1 MMLLDLLTSS
11 LPFHGHFAWADFFWD
26 HPIFEQNKWERY
38 VRVVR
43 LALALGGGMF
53 LIYEARARK
62 LLEPVRQRTLRRI
75 GYLATF
81 VAFLAYFDF
90 FNPHT
95 RYSEYYHRHEFYHYY
110 LGSKYSSEV
119 GYIRL
124 YECTL
129 IAEWENAAGNEAL
142 RKEIR
147 QRELR
152 DLRVNLIKPVTDSY
166 VFSNPGECKDRFT
179 AARWTGF
186 KKDIQ
191 WFYESAK
198 GSYWDNMQKDH
209 GYNPPPVWSM
219 TGKFFA
225 SFAPASDGFFKL
237 LASLDVMLQ
246 LGTVLLLNWAFGW
259 RVMMAGT
266 IFWGVNGAANFYWTG
281 GAFLRQDWTF
291 FFVAAL
297 CLARKRYFA
306 LSGAALTWSS
316 LLRVF
321 PMLAFIGWFII
332 IGIDVF
338 RRVQRMLAG
347 DVIPERGIDRW
358 LHRDHQRL
366 LAGCIVAAGTLLP
379 MSVVVIGPDSYVD
392 FFKHTLHTHNTT
404 PLTNHMGLKS
414 IIAHDWDSRMRF
426 GRNDALD
433 DPFQGWKQ
441 GRIDRNDNRAP
452 FRNGIILALFGWT
465 AWALRR
471 TKLLWIGMAMSV
483 PLMMCMSEL
492 TCYYY
497 SFFLA
502 PAALIRVRPTLGPPY
517 LATAA
522 ASFIVLFTYY
532 WVDDKFVAMSY
543 VFLLF
548 SVMMLWAYSRP
559 FSMERLKA
567 WIANRP
573 DPKPEH
579 KPGGPPTELS
589 LTP

>member
-1 MMLLDLLTSS
+1 MTLLDLLSSS
-11 LPFHGHFAWADFFWD
+11 LPFHAHLAWADFFWD
-26 HPIFEQNKWERY
+26 HPIFEQNRWERY
-38 VRVVR
+38 VRFIR

-75 GYLATF
+75 GYLATALAF
-81 VAFLAYFDF
+81 VAYFDF

-129 IAEWENAAGNEAL
+129 IAEWENAEGNEAL

-179 AARWTGF
+179 AERWTSF

-198 GSYWDNMQKDH
+198 GSYWENMQKDH

-219 TGKFFA
+219 SGKFFA
-225 SFAPASDGFFKL
+225 SFAPAGDGFFKL

-246 LGTVLLLNWAFGW
+246 LGCVLLLNWAFGW

-338 RRVQRMLAG
+338 RRIQRHLAG
-347 DVIPERGIDRW
+347 QGSTERGIDRW
-358 LHRDHQRL
+358 LRRDHQRL
-366 LAGCIVAAGTLLP
+366 LAGAIIAGCVLVPASVIV
-379 MSVVVIGPDSYVD
+379 VGPESYTE
-392 FFKHTLHTHNTT
+392 FAKHTLQTHSST
-404 PLTNHMGLKS
+404 PLTNNMGLKS
-414 IIAHDWDSRMRF
+414 IVAHDWDSRMRF

-441 GRIDRNDNRAP
+441 GRIDRSANRAL
-452 FRNGIILALFGWT
+452 FRNGVILAVFIWT
-465 AWALRR
+465 VWALRR
-471 TKLLWIGMAMSV
+471 TKLLWVGMAMSV

-502 PAALIRVRPTLGPPY
+502 AAALIRVRPTLGPPY
-517 LATAA
+517 LAMSA
-522 ASFIVLFTYY
+522 ASFVMLFTYY
-532 WVDDKFVAMSY
+532 WVDDKFVAMTY

-548 SVMMLWAYSRP
+548 SLMMLWAYSRP
-559 FSMERLKA
+559 FSMVALKA

-573 DPKPEH
+573 EPKPARA
-579 KPGGPPTELS
+579 PNSPPAELS

>member
-1 MMLLDLLTSS
+1 MLLDLLSS
-11 LPFHGHFAWADFFWD
+11 SFQFHGHLAWADFFWD
-26 HPIFEQNKWERY
+26 HPIFEQSKWEKY

-62 LLEPVRQRTLRRI
+62 MLEPLRERATRRI
-75 GYLATF
+75 AYLLTF
-81 VAFLAYFDF
+81 IAFLAYFDF

-129 IAEWENAAGNEAL
+129 IAEWENAEGNEAL

-179 AARWTGF
+179 AAKWTDF

-209 GYNPPPVWSM
+209 GYNPPPVWTMS
-219 TGKFFA
+219 GKFFA
-225 SFAPASDGFFKL
+225 SFAPAGDGFFKL
-237 LASLDVMLQ
+237 LASLDVILQ
-246 LGTVLLLNWAFGW
+246 AGCVLMLNWAFGW
-259 RVMMAGT
+259 RVMMAGA

-297 CLARKRYFA
+297 CLARKRYFG
-306 LSGAALTWSS
+306 LSGAALTWAS

-321 PMLAFIGWFII
+321 PMFAFAGWFII

-338 RRVQRMLAG
+338 RRIQRQMAG
-347 DVIPERGIDRW
+347 QVSTERGINRW

-366 LAGCIVAAGTLLP
+366 LAGCIIAGCTLVAA
-379 MSVVVIGPDSYVD
+379 SVVVVGPDSYTD
-392 FFKHTLHTHNTT
+392 FAKHTLKTHNST
-404 PLTNHMGLKS
+404 PLTNNMGLKS
-414 IIAHDWDSRMRF
+414 IVAHDWDSRMRF

-441 GRIDRNDNRAP
+441 GRIDRSDNRAL
-452 FRNGIILALFGWT
+452 FRNSLILVVLIWT

-471 TKLLWIGMAMSV
+471 TKLLWIGMALSA
-483 PLMMCMSEL
+483 PLIMYMSEL

-502 PAALIRVRPTLGPPY
+502 PAALIRLRPTIGPPY

-522 ASFIVLFTYY
+522 ASFVVLFTYY
-532 WVDDKFVAMSY
+532 WVDDKFVAMTY
-543 VFLLF
+543 VFMLF
-548 SVMMLWAYSRP
+548 SIMLLWVYSRP

-567 WIANRP
+567 WYHNQP
-573 DPKPEH
+573 DPKPAR
-579 KPGGPPTELS
+579 KPGAPPTEIS

>member
-1 MMLLDLLTSS
+1 MMLLDLLSS
-11 LPFHGHFAWADFFWD
+11 SFQFHGHLAWADFFWD
-26 HPIFEQNKWERY
+26 HPIFEQSKWEKY

-62 LLEPVRQRTLRRI
+62 MLEPMRERTTRRVA
-75 GYLATF
+75 YLLTF
-81 VAFLAYFDF
+81 IAFLAYFDF

-129 IAEWENAAGNEAL
+129 IAEWENAEGNEAL

-179 AARWTGF
+179 AAKWTDF

-209 GYNPPPVWSM
+209 GYNPPPVWTMS
-219 TGKFFA
+219 GKFFA
-225 SFAPASDGFFKL
+225 SFAPAGDGFFKL
-237 LASLDVMLQ
+237 LASLDVILQ
-246 LGTVLLLNWAFGW
+246 AGCVLMLNWAFGW
-259 RVMMAGT
+259 RVMMAGA

-297 CLARKRYFA
+297 CLARKRRFG

-321 PMLAFIGWFII
+321 PMFAFAGWFII

-338 RRVQRMLAG
+338 RRIQRHMAG
-347 DVIPERGIDRW
+347 QVSTERGIDRW

-366 LAGCIVAAGTLLP
+366 LAGCIIAGCTLVAA
-379 MSVVVIGPDSYVD
+379 SVVVVGPDSYTD
-392 FFKHTLHTHNTT
+392 FAKHTLKTHNST
-404 PLTNHMGLKS
+404 PLTNNMGLKS
-414 IIAHDWDSRMRF
+414 IVAHDWDSRMRF

-441 GRIDRNDNRAP
+441 GRIDRSDNRAL
-452 FRNGIILALFGWT
+452 FRNSLILVVLLWT

-471 TKLLWIGMAMSV
+471 TKLLWIGMALSA
-483 PLMMCMSEL
+483 PLIMYMSEL

-502 PAALIRVRPTLGPPY
+502 PAALILLRPTIGPPY

-522 ASFIVLFTYY
+522 ASFVVLFTYY
-532 WVDDKFVAMSY
+532 WVDDKFVAMTY
-543 VFLLF
+543 VFMLF
-548 SVMMLWAYSRP
+548 SIMLLWVYSRP

-567 WIANRP
+567 WYHNRP
-573 DPKPEH
+573 DPKPAR
-579 KPGGPPTELS
+579 KPGSPPTEIS